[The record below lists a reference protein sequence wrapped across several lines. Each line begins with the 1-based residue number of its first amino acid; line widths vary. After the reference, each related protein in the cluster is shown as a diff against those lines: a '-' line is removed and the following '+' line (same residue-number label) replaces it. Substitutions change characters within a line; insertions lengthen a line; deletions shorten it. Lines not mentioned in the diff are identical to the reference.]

1 MNFQEQLDAYMEKL
15 HCTGRELA
23 SESGVSETII
33 SRYRKGERVPAAD
46 STYLLRLAEGI
57 AQLAAKR
64 GLADMEETQ
73 IWNGLKESL
82 PKGEPPVFP
91 YERLDVLLREL
102 DVNLAQL
109 AAFLHYDVS
118 YLSKI
123 RTGKR
128 RPANPEVFMEKVCI
142 YVVKNSPWTEIQPRI
157 AALTGRVDACSE
169 IGAAIRLL
177 EQWLY
182 QEAGKR
188 EDYVSGFLHKV
199 DDFDLDDYIRAI
211 HFDSL
216 RVPKVP
222 FTLPVSRHYY
232 GLSEMR
238 EGELDFLKH
247 TVLARSMEPV
257 YLCSD
262 MPVEDMAA
270 DEAFAKKY
278 MFGLAMVLKKG
289 LHIHIIH
296 DVERPLKDMMLGLE
310 NWVPLYMTGQISP
323 YYLKGSQNRVYA
335 HLHYASG
342 QAAMTGDCISG
353 HHELAHYYLTSR
365 REEVAICR
373 KNLQFLLK
381 KAHPLMEIYRRER
394 RKGLEAFLAKDAALE
409 GKRRR
414 ILAAPPLF
422 PVAET
427 QLVSILER
435 AGVAKKRQT
444 QILEYQKRERQQMEQ
459 IFTHSLVEDELAELS
474 EAEYEVYPS
483 VLPLAECFFEQDIR
497 LTYAE
502 YRACIKS
509 AQDYALRQEQYRFRL
524 TKAAGFH
531 NIQILCREGQWCMV
545 SKNRAPAI
553 HFVIHHPKL
562 REALENLVLPIRDE
576 GELGGVL

>member
-182 QEAGKR
+182 QEAGK
-188 EDYVSGFLHKV
+188 
-199 DDFDLDDYIRAI
+199 
-211 HFDSL
+211 
-216 RVPKVP
+216 
-222 FTLPVSRHYY
+222 
-232 GLSEMR
+232 
-238 EGELDFLKH
+238 
-247 TVLARSMEPV
+247 
-257 YLCSD
+257 
-262 MPVEDMAA
+262 
-270 DEAFAKKY
+270 
-278 MFGLAMVLKKG
+278 
-289 LHIHIIH
+289 
-296 DVERPLKDMMLGLE
+296 
-310 NWVPLYMTGQISP
+310 
-323 YYLKGSQNRVYA
+323 
-335 HLHYASG
+335 
-342 QAAMTGDCISG
+342 
-353 HHELAHYYLTSR
+353 
-365 REEVAICR
+365 
-373 KNLQFLLK
+373 
-381 KAHPLMEIYRRER
+381 
-394 RKGLEAFLAKDAALE
+394 
-409 GKRRR
+409 
-414 ILAAPPLF
+414 
-422 PVAET
+422 
-427 QLVSILER
+427 
-435 AGVAKKRQT
+435 
-444 QILEYQKRERQQMEQ
+444 
-459 IFTHSLVEDELAELS
+459 
-474 EAEYEVYPS
+474 
-483 VLPLAECFFEQDIR
+483 
-497 LTYAE
+497 
-502 YRACIKS
+502 
-509 AQDYALRQEQYRFRL
+509 
-524 TKAAGFH
+524 
-531 NIQILCREGQWCMV
+531 
-545 SKNRAPAI
+545 
-553 HFVIHHPKL
+553 
-562 REALENLVLPIRDE
+562 
-576 GELGGVL
+576 